1 MLHEKTRRL
10 AAAANFAVLATRLP
24 DGAVQGHVMWIDC
37 DEDHLYINTEVH
49 RRKFANL
56 ERDPR
61 VTVTIVDRNDP
72 YSFVEVRGRVVGT
85 TRGSEARHHIDTL
98 SMKYLGKPYSTRIQ
112 SERVMLKIAA
122 DREVIH

>member
-1 MLHEKTRRL
+1 
-10 AAAANFAVLATRLP
+10 
-24 DGAVQGHVMWIDC
+24 
-37 DEDHLYINTEVH
+37 NTEVH

-56 ERDPR
+56 ESDPR